1 MKFDFFVN
9 KNKIIIISFIV
20 LILFSF
26 FNCNVFAG
34 SSFDANYDYIY
45 DFKIDNSKTFPL
57 TYNITTGRSQ
67 MPSVSDFNNKVDY
80 FKNKDS
86 IVSGEN
92 FYFVYSNFGG
102 IAGFELKRS
111 DVSDIFISFKQLNN
125 FNTYDFGDI
134 KNVIYTFNVV
144 NSDGSITK
152 YDDINFSLD
161 YDNHVL
167 TTNFFTNYDKPIS
180 VHYQNSDK
188 GSGNFFLV
196 APTFHLTAAVGQ
208 IPEIMTK
215 IIQQVLPIGLIV
227 LGIGLLIYLTR
238 RVIFLMK

>member
-1 MKFDFFVN
+1 MKFDFL
-9 KNKIIIISFIV
+9 KNKVFIISFIV

-26 FNCNVFAG
+26 FNCNVFADT
-34 SSFDANYDYIY
+34 SFDPNYDYIY
-45 DFKIDNSKTFPL
+45 NFKIDNSKTFPL
-57 TYNITTGRSQ
+57 TYNISTGRAQ
-67 MPSVSDFNNKVDY
+67 MPSVSDFNNNVNY

-111 DVSDIFISFKQLNN
+111 DISDIFISFKQLNN

-167 TTNFFTNYDKPIS
+167 TTNFFTNYEQPIS

-188 GSGNFFLV
+188 GTGDFFLV
-196 APTFHLTAAVGQ
+196 APTITLKMAAGQ

-215 IIQQVLPIGLIV
+215 IIKVVLPAGLTV
-227 LGIGLLIYLTR
+227 FVSGFLIYLIKF
-238 RVIFLMK
+238 VIYSMK

>member
-1 MKFDFFVN
+1 MKFDFL
-9 KNKIIIISFIV
+9 KNKVFIISFIV

-26 FNCNVFAG
+26 FNCSVFAD
-34 SSFDANYDYIY
+34 SSFDPNYDYFY
-45 DFKIDNSKTFPL
+45 NFKIDNSKTFPL
-57 TYNITTGRSQ
+57 TYNKTTGRAQ
-67 MPSVSDFNNKVDY
+67 MPSVNDFNDKVNY

-86 IVSGEN
+86 IRSGAN

-111 DVSDIFISFKQLNN
+111 DISDIFISFKQLNN
-125 FNTYDFGDI
+125 FSTYDFGDS

-167 TTNFFTNYDKPIS
+167 TTNFFTNYEHPIS

-188 GSGNFFLV
+188 GTGNFFLV
-196 APTFHLTAAVGQ
+196 APTFHLTEAVGQ

-215 IIQQVLPIGLIV
+215 IVKQVLPIGLIV
-227 LGIGLLIYLTR
+227 LGIGLLIYLIKH
-238 RVIFLMK
+238 VIYLRK